1 MKKYILLVGLGIF
14 WLVFSCP
21 LSGQAQD
28 AANPA
33 AALPETA
40 PPIKEIAP
48 GVFEIGGVRIIKKE
62 NRVEFPAQVN
72 MANGLLEYLLV
83 GAGGKLHES
92 LLKTDIEPF
101 NLQVALLLLGLEVTA
116 KPLREQGDPAM
127 PQGDPVNIWVTA
139 QKGDIATKLRIE
151 EWVVIK
157 DNAGATSPMGQ
168 TDFIFTGS
176 IVNNGVF
183 MAQLEKSIVA
193 VYHDPVAM
201 IDNPAP
207 LGGSDDVWY
216 VNQQSVL
223 PVGTNVIISIQT
235 KKGRKQ

>member
-1 MKKYILLVGLGIF
+1 MSKYNLLIGLCIFLLVF
-14 WLVFSCP
+14 PCPPFS
-21 LSGQAQD
+21 QAQD
-28 AANPA
+28 SVKPA
-33 AALPETA
+33 AALPEAA

-48 GVFEIGGVRIIKKE
+48 GVFEVGGVRIFKKE
-62 NRVEFPAQVN
+62 NRLEFPAQVN

-127 PQGDPVNIWVTA
+127 PQGDPVTIWVMVK
-139 QKGDIATKLRIE
+139 KGDASLKLRIE
-151 EWVVIK
+151 EWVILK
-157 DNAGATSPMGQ
+157 DKAGKTKPMEQ

-176 IVNNGVF
+176 IVNNGIF
-183 MAQLEKSIVA
+183 MAQAEKSIVA
-193 VYHDPVAM
+193 IYHDPVAM

-207 LGGSDDVWY
+207 QGGNDEVWY
-216 VNQQSVL
+216 VNQQTVL
-223 PVGTNVIISIQT
+223 AVGTLVTISIQT
-235 KKGRKQ
+235 KKGSE